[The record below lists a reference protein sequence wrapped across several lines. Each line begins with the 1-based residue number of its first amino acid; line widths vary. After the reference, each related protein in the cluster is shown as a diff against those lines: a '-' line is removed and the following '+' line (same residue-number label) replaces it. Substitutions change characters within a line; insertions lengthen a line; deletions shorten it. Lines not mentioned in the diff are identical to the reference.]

1 MSEQKRVTIL
11 LFRYSVVVKGIE
23 RNLCDLGYT
32 VDVLT
37 EDFDCLA
44 DFEGI
49 EERASSTDV
58 FIMYL
63 PGDIM
68 DDRGKLIALEEVC
81 KTISKLEQKM
91 MIIGETKYHTEL
103 AGALPAI
110 NEYLW
115 LDRPVENTA
124 LAVAVE
130 NVITGKAKV
139 GGKKRI
145 LIVDDD
151 PSYAGMVREWIKDSY
166 KVDIVTAG
174 LQAISFLMKN
184 KVDLVLLDYEM
195 PGVNGSGVLKMPR
208 QAEATKD
215 IMVVFL
221 TGVGTKE
228 EVAKVMEMRPDGYVL
243 KSTARDNLIAY
254 INKKLG

>member
-1 MSEQKRVTIL
+1 MSEPKKITIL

-32 VDVLT
+32 VEVVT
-37 EDFDCLA
+37 ENFDC
-44 DFEGI
+44 I
-49 EERASSTDV
+49 EDLASSTDI

-68 DDRGKLIALEEVC
+68 DDRVKLMGLGDVC
-81 KTISKLEQKM
+81 KTMSKLEQKM
-91 MIIGETKYHTEL
+91 MIIGETKYHMEL
-103 AGALPAI
+103 SEALPEI
-110 NEYLW
+110 DEYAW
-115 LDRPVENTA
+115 LDRPVENNV
-124 LAVAVE
+124 LAATVE
-130 NVITGKAKV
+130 SVIAGKAQV
-139 GGKKRI
+139 RGKKRI

-166 KVDIVTAG
+166 KVDVVTAG

-195 PGVNGSGVLKMPR
+195 PGVNGSGVLKMLR
-208 QAEATKD
+208 QEEATKD
-215 IMVVFL
+215 LRVVFL

-228 EVAKVMEMRPDGYVL
+228 EVAKVMEMRPDGYIL
-243 KSTARDNLIAY
+243 KSTTRDNLIAY